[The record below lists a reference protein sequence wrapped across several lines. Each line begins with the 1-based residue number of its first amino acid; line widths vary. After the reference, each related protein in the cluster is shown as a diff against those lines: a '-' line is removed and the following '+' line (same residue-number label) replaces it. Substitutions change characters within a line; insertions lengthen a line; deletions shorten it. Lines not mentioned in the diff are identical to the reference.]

1 MKTAGAD
8 SARGTTEGEQ
18 SGPSGRSLAGAL
30 GLTLAS
36 ALFWGVAHLV
46 TGRRISAIVLAVS
59 YVALIVTGIVFAV
72 WHSQDLTVMA
82 VQTKYLTGFIV
93 GSLALALVW
102 VAVVLRSYQ
111 ITRPGGLA
119 APKQAAG
126 GFLVVVMCAVI
137 CAPLL
142 KVASISNAT
151 RDTVSGIFQSGAKNG
166 TPVDTADPWKGR
178 RRVNIALLAS
188 DNASDRVGTRTDSMT
203 VASIDTETGDA
214 TLLGLPRNLEHFPM
228 PAGPPRQAF
237 PDGFT
242 GDGPQNPGL
251 LNEVFD
257 YATNHPEIMP
267 GVPQKQRGPELVTK
281 TISGIIDQPIDY
293 YILVDMFGFAD
304 IIDAMGGVKIKI
316 VNPIPYGTNGDVL
329 QPGDRVLTGKQAL
342 WYGRSRN
349 DSDDYTRMG
358 RQKCLLRAVARQANP
373 EKVLAKFEKLA
384 GATKRAIATN
394 IPQELLPAFVK
405 LAEKAHDSAKISSL
419 MFVPPLISTSHPDIA
434 TIRKLSAQAIGEQ
447 PSPSPSA
454 AATQATGPTTPPIGT
469 GSPSP
474 SSSPTR
480 SGPDYSTDTSGS
492 QTTATKPV
500 SLDST
505 CPS

>member
-1 MKTAGAD
+1 MRTAGAD
-8 SARGTTEGEQ
+8 SAQGT
-18 SGPSGRSLAGAL
+18 SGSGAAPRPSLSLPRAL

-36 ALFWGVAHLV
+36 AFVWGLAHLA
-46 TGRRISAIVLAVS
+46 TGRRVAAAILATMWA
-59 YVALIVTGIVFAV
+59 ALIIAAVVFAV
-72 WHSQDLTVMA
+72 WHQSDLTVMA
-82 VQTKYLTGFIV
+82 VQTKWLTTFIV
-93 GSLALALVW
+93 GSLLLALVW
-102 VAVVLRSYQ
+102 VAVVIRSYQ
-111 ITRPGGLA
+111 ITKPRGISYPANLGG
-119 APKQAAG
+119 G
-126 GFLVVVMCAVI
+126 VLVVLLCSAI

-151 RDTVSGIFQSGAKNG
+151 RDTVSNVFQSSGKNG
-166 TPVDTADPWKGR
+166 APVVNADDPWNGR

-203 VASIDTETGDA
+203 VASIDTKTGDT

-228 PAGPPRQAF
+228 PPGPARNAF

-267 GVPQKQRGPELVTK
+267 GVPQKQRGPLMVTK

-316 VNPIPYGTNGDVL
+316 VNPIPYGTRGDVL
-329 QPGDRVLTGKQAL
+329 QPGDRVLNGHEAL

-349 DSDDYTRMG
+349 YSDDYTRMG

-373 EKVLAKFEKLA
+373 ETVLLKFEKLA
-384 GATKRAIATN
+384 SATKRAIATD
-394 IPQELLPAFVK
+394 IPQELLPAMVK
-405 LAEKAHDSAKISSL
+405 LAQKAHGSAKITSL
-419 MFVPPLISTSHPDIA
+419 NFVPPLISTSHPDFEL
-434 TIRKLSAQAIGEQ
+434 IRKLSAQAIGEQ
-447 PSPSPSA
+447 PTASPSA
-454 AATQATGPTTPPIGT
+454 STPV
-469 GSPSP
+469 SA
-474 SSSPTR
+474 SPTPSNTPTHHAR
-480 SGPDYSTDTSGS
+480 PVYSTDTSGPS
-492 QTTATKPV
+492 PGASAPT
-500 SLDST
+500 SLDTS